1 MLWKQYFLNIP
12 ELMNTVTDKIKTLCA
27 DKNISVEE
35 LAEGAGLTVE
45 QIQLIY
51 NSRLIPSLSSLIKI
65 ARALGVRLGTFLDDS
80 ENFGP
85 VVNRS
90 ADKLQAAT
98 FSSQLSTANTHMDFF
113 SLASRKA
120 GRHMEPFLI
129 DIKPTAE
136 GEKVFSSHEGEE
148 FLFVLSGSVL
158 VKYGKEQFILEEGD
172 SIYYDSIV
180 DHLVTNSN
188 DQPAQILGIVYSPF

>member
-1 MLWKQYFLNIP
+1 
-12 ELMNTVTDKIKTLCA
+12 MNTVTDKIKTLCA

>member
-1 MLWKQYFLNIP
+1 
-12 ELMNTVTDKIKTLCA
+12 MNTVSEKIKTLCA
-27 DKNISVEE
+27 DKNISVEK
-35 LAEGAGLTVE
+35 LAEGSGLTAE
-45 QIQLIY
+45 QIE
-51 NSRLIPSLSSLIKI
+51 RLLTSEIIPSLSSLIKI

-80 ENFGP
+80 GNFGP
-85 VVNRS
+85 VVNRKS
-90 ADKLQAAT
+90 ESTKPAT
-98 FSSQLSTANTHMDFF
+98 FSSQLSTANSHMDFF

-129 DIKPTAE
+129 DLKPTTE
-136 GEKVFSSHEGEE
+136 GEKVSSSHEGEE

-158 VKYGKEQFILEEGD
+158 VQYGKESYILGEGD

-180 DHLVTNSN
+180 DHLVTTSG